1 MLIVTKVILAS
12 GVAALAMGGPVV
24 VSPLDSATVGIE
36 SRVGGSAQADLTRQM
51 QTMPPCQAGCNLWQ
65 AMAARH

>member
-1 MLIVTKVILAS
+1 MLIVTKVLVAS

-51 QTMPPCQAGCNLWQ
+51 QAMPPCQAGCDLWQ
-65 AMAARH
+65 GLAARH